1 MELRP
6 EQGGRGRG
14 VAAVIE
20 GFFGAMWFAWATSSA
35 PGWLL
40 PVLIAGAVAG
50 LAVVV
55 LGVVLARRS
64 PSGSSPM
71 ADPAVRKRY
80 NIIVA
85 VEFGLIFAGAAVLG
99 QVAEGYI
106 AAWIALI
113 VGLHFVP
120 LGRVFAQRLLEAA
133 GWVITAVAVVAAVVA
148 LATDGETST
157 VAGIGAGVTLVATG
171 VLTFLGVRVFG
182 DGQPVTE
189 R

>member
-20 GFFGAMWFAWATSSA
+20 GFFGAMWFGWATSDA

-40 PVLIAGAVAG
+40 PVLIAGSVAG

-55 LGVVLARRS
+55 LGVVLAKRS
-64 PSGSSPM
+64 PAGSSPM

-85 VEFGLIFAGAAVLG
+85 IEFGLIFAGAAVLG
-99 QVAEGYI
+99 QVAEDYI

-120 LGRVFAQRLLEAA
+120 LGRVFAQRLLEVA
-133 GWVITAVAVVAAVVA
+133 GWVITAAAIVAGVVA
-148 LATDGETST
+148 LTTDADTST
-157 VAGIGAGVTLVATG
+157 VAGVGAGTTLVVTG
-171 VLTFLGVRVFG
+171 VLTVLGVRVFA
-182 DGQPVTE
+182 DRQPVTGS
-189 R
+189 